1 MPLNKDLKKVMV
13 IGSGPIVIGQAA
25 EFDYAGTQA
34 CRALQEEGLEVVLI
48 NSNPATIMTDEAMAD
63 HIYIEPLT
71 LETVKRIIEK
81 EKPDS
86 ILSTLG
92 GQTGLT
98 LSMQLAKEGFL
109 ESHGVRLLGARPDT
123 IDKAED
129 RQMFKDTML
138 SIGEPCIPSKVVN
151 DLESAL
157 AFADEIGYP
166 VIIRPAFTLGGT
178 GGGIANDVEEMKEIA
193 SNGLRMSPITQ
204 ILVEKC
210 ISGWKEI
217 EFEVIRDAKGNSI
230 TVCSMENVDPV
241 GVHTGDSI
249 VLAPAVTLAN
259 KEYQMLRTAAINI
272 VQSLGVEGGCNVQF
286 ALHPESME
294 YAVIEVNPRV
304 SRSSALA
311 SKATG
316 YPIAKVATKIAIGY
330 TLDEIKNA
338 VTGTTYACFEPT
350 IDYAVVKL
358 PKWPF
363 DKFVYAK
370 RTLGTQMKATG
381 EVMAIGTSFE
391 QALMKAVRGAEIS
404 LDTLNM
410 PRLKDKTDEEIFE
423 RVHECNDERLFV
435 IFEALKRG
443 MSVEKI
449 HEITMID
456 EWFLNKLLHLVR
468 FEEQMQKETL
478 TQELYHEAKV
488 LGYPDKAIE
497 RISGQKI
504 PQHEH
509 AVFKMVDTCAAEFAA
524 QTPYFY
530 STYDEEN
537 EAEE

>member
-1 MPLNKDLKKVMV
+1 
-13 IGSGPIVIGQAA
+13 
-25 EFDYAGTQA
+25 
-34 CRALQEEGLEVVLI
+34 
-48 NSNPATIMTDEAMAD
+48 
-63 HIYIEPLT
+63 
-71 LETVKRIIEK
+71 
-81 EKPDS
+81 
-86 ILSTLG
+86 
-92 GQTGLT
+92 
-98 LSMQLAKEGFL
+98 
-109 ESHGVRLLGARPDT
+109 
-123 IDKAED
+123 
-129 RQMFKDTML
+129 
-138 SIGEPCIPSKVVN
+138 
-151 DLESAL
+151 
-157 AFADEIGYP
+157 
-166 VIIRPAFTLGGT
+166 
-178 GGGIANDVEEMKEIA
+178 
-193 SNGLRMSPITQ
+193 
-204 ILVEKC
+204 
-210 ISGWKEI
+210 
-217 EFEVIRDAKGNSI
+217 
-230 TVCSMENVDPV
+230 MENVDPV

-259 KEYQMLRTAAINI
+259 KEYQMLGTAAINI

-443 MSVEKI
+443 MSVRGDPRD
-449 HEITMID
+449 HD
-456 EWFLNKLLHLVR
+456 DR
-468 FEEQMQKETL
+468 
-478 TQELYHEAKV
+478 
-488 LGYPDKAIE
+488 
-497 RISGQKI
+497 
-504 PQHEH
+504 
-509 AVFKMVDTCAAEFAA
+509 
-524 QTPYFY
+524 
-530 STYDEEN
+530 
-537 EAEE
+537 